1 MNLSKKRSRTMS
13 RRNSKR
19 MSKKLRKNQRGGV
32 GFSFDHGCKV
42 GGLPARV
49 ATNDCPSV
57 GPLDSCHIKA
67 LYGNSCSRQAGG
79 ARKSNRANRKSK
91 RANRKSKRAN
101 RKSNKKSSRSSRFK
115 RGNRKSNRK
124 SRK

>member
-1 MNLSKKRSRTMS
+1 MS

-79 ARKSNRANRKSK
+79 ARKSK
-91 RANRKSKRAN
+91 RSN
-101 RKSNKKSSRSSRFK
+101 RKSN
-115 RGNRKSNRK
+115 RGNRKSNRGNRKSNRVNRKLSRVNRKSNRVNRKSNRANRK